1 MTDYSVIGDKVNL
14 GALLDR
20 LTRQDNNHII
30 ILEYT
35 CGRVACGNYL
45 TREVA

>member
-1 MTDYSVIGDKVNL
+1 MTDHSVIGDKVNL
-14 GALLDR
+14 GARLDR
-20 LTRQDNNHII
+20 LTRQYNNHII

-35 CGRVACGNYL
+35 CGRVAFGNYL